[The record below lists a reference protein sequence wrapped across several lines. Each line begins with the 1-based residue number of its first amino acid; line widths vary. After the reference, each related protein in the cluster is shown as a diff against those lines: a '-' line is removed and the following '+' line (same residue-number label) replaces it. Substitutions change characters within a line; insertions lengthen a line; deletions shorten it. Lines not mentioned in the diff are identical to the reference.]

1 MHPILFALQTQEL
14 PQKIKCSVNV
24 KKIFSAVKLIVDDI
38 ENFKSSIQDKM
49 TDEEKERLIKSV
61 CI

>member
-14 PQKIKCSVNV
+14 PQKIKWSVNV

>member
-1 MHPILFALQTQEL
+1 MPAINYQSN
-14 PQKIKCSVNV
+14 ISSCSKFLVQMPTINYC
-24 KKIFSAVKLIVDDI
+24 SAVKLIVDDI